1 MPLSPLL
8 TFFFCLEISR
18 EQHRRHIFT
27 KLKSFLYAF
36 NIFPSIPL
44 STDPH
49 QLRNERISTRLFI
62 VLLVLSLYI
71 LLVFIALIDV
81 SQTVYIDSPTIT
93 RYRQLYVSHSHT
105 LTCAC
110 TQITITYDRFL
121 RIQYTLHQVCT
132 SAFVTNAWID
142 YLNTYSLSRVTY
154 DDFRWTGTTTFQGL
168 SSLCELVNRTISV
181 RLTQFYSSRYI
192 GVSVTPFEVFQ
203 SEIYSF
209 VSQFRSSMT
218 NKFLLSFSTI
228 GNSTQVNT
236 ILSAEQSNAALYFVT
251 GETFLSSQPNEYVN
265 CSCKGSAWCTDV
277 SAIYH
282 YPNST
287 IQHVVPGIYIGCYV
301 IESLLQSNLHCFY
314 DQICITELQSFLT
327 SPSPLTVAPL
337 DASLLIQFSEHSSIR
352 DLLDQLMIEEWT
364 LSIDYDQYYN
374 ECRPSRCSYT
384 YETKNSIVY
393 ILTTLVGLIG
403 GLIKVLK
410 LVIPVL
416 IKLARRKKESTR
428 PVTRKMCQI

>member
-1 MPLSPLL
+1 
-8 TFFFCLEISR
+8 
-18 EQHRRHIFT
+18 
-27 KLKSFLYAF
+27 
-36 NIFPSIPL
+36 
-44 STDPH
+44 
-49 QLRNERISTRLFI
+49 
-62 VLLVLSLYI
+62 
-71 LLVFIALIDV
+71 
-81 SQTVYIDSPTIT
+81 
-93 RYRQLYVSHSHT
+93 
-105 LTCAC
+105 
-110 TQITITYDRFL
+110 
-121 RIQYTLHQVCT
+121 
-132 SAFVTNAWID
+132 
-142 YLNTYSLSRVTY
+142 
-154 DDFRWTGTTTFQGL
+154 
-168 SSLCELVNRTISV
+168 
-181 RLTQFYSSRYI
+181 
-192 GVSVTPFEVFQ
+192 
-203 SEIYSF
+203 
-209 VSQFRSSMT
+209 MT
-218 NKFLLSFSTI
+218 NDFLLSFSAIQNT
-228 GNSTQVNT
+228 TQTNT
-236 ILSAEQSNAALYFVT
+236 LGT
-251 GETFLSSQPNEYVN
+251 GKQINFDYERMSSGIYLVSLARSYGN
-265 CSCKGSAWCTDV
+265 CSCRVSAWCAQLSRIFYFPDYTV
-277 SAIYH
+277 
-282 YPNST
+282 
-287 IQHVVPGIYIGCYV
+287 QHVVPGIYIGCYV